1 MSGKIYTKK
10 GDKGETSLIGGKI
23 VLKYD
28 IRVEAYG
35 TIDELKSYLGV
46 IKDTENSPELFR
58 RIDLIQERL
67 FRIESQL
74 ACTDKGI
81 SKGLPQIMQRDVH
94 FLEKEID
101 RMDSVLPPLKNF
113 IIPGGQLSSSH
124 CHVARCICR
133 RAERA
138 IVKLDNLEPVKPIIL
153 SYINRLSDYLFV
165 LARFLCLEN
174 RCTDTL
180 WKRQK

>member
-10 GDKGETSLIGGKI
+10 GDKGETSLIGGKK

-35 TIDELKSYLGV
+35 TVDELKSYLGI
-46 IKDTENSPELFR
+46 IKDTENRSEL
-58 RIDLIQERL
+58 IKTIGIIQERL
-67 FRIESQL
+67 FRMESHL
-74 ACTDKGI
+74 ACIDLNI
-81 SKGLPQIMQRDVH
+81 SKKLPGITQRDVH

-101 RMDSVLPPLKNF
+101 RMDRVLPTLKNF
-113 IIPGGQLSSSH
+113 IIPGGRLSSSH

-153 SYINRLSDYLFV
+153 AYINRLSDYLFV

-180 WKRQK
+180 WKQQK

>member
-10 GDKGETSLIGGKI
+10 GDKGETSLIGGKK

-35 TIDELKSYLGV
+35 TVDELKSYLGI
-46 IKDTENSPELFR
+46 IKDSEGSEQLIKT
-58 RIDLIQERL
+58 IAIIQERL
-67 FRIESQL
+67 FRMESHL
-74 ACTDKGI
+74 ACNEINITKKLPGI
-81 SKGLPQIMQRDVH
+81 TQRDIQL
-94 FLEKEID
+94 LETEID
-101 RMDSVLPPLKNF
+101 SMESKLPPLKNF
-113 IIPGGQLSSSH
+113 IIPGGHLISSH

-153 SYINRLSDYLFV
+153 AYINRLSDYLFV
-165 LARFLCLEN
+165 LARFLCHEN